1 MNKPAKNI
9 YDQLD
14 IIWHSTYLSSQFD
27 VIMIDPSTF
36 KIVSVTLFL
45 QNGWVDFLPIIEC
58 YIEGDEMSM
67 ECKIME
73 NEEY

>member
-1 MNKPAKNI
+1 MYKPAKNI
-9 YDQLD
+9 CDQLG

-36 KIVSVTLFL
+36 KIISVILL
-45 QNGWVDFLPIIEC
+45 IQNGWVDFFPIIEC

-73 NEEY
+73 KEEY